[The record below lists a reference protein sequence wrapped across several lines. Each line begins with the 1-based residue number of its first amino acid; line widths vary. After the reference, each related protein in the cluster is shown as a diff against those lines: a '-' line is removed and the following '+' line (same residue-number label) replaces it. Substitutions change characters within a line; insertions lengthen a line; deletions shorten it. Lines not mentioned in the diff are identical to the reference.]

1 MLLLALA
8 VVVAGSHKID
18 HDREA
23 IIAAAYEDRS
33 MIHQVVAPRGSAL
46 IFTEAL
52 LHATGQN
59 RSDNE
64 RAIMIAASGP
74 PTSRSSTWRATART
88 SSWTPSSFGTS
99 HRRCGISTN
108 RVATSAGEAT
118 PACKRRFL
126 HV

>member
-64 RAIMIAASGP
+64 RAIMIAG
-74 PTSRSSTWRATART
+74 
-88 SSWTPSSFGTS
+88 FGTTHFPFKYMES
-99 HRRCGISTN
+99 HRPDFELDAEFLRNVPPSVRHLYESSGYIS
-108 RVATSAGEAT
+108 R
-118 PACKRRFL
+118 
-126 HV
+126 